1 MNLSHRRCF
10 IPQYEFMVYISWSE
24 FLRNWFTKSLG
35 PFTRCKLNVD
45 QEEWPCGKKWM
56 FFFNTCSKRAIFE
69 KNLKFDCSFVFSW
82 ASLVFHLMLDVSK
95 MWLAN
100 LLTTIFTKRNERFN
114 LYMFNVI
121 YMWLVSCV
129 ITTLNRIFSLWL
141 NLMLFL
147 PYLAQH

>member
-1 MNLSHRRCF
+1 MPYSVVRVHGLH
-10 IPQYEFMVYISWSE
+10 FMVQVLNKLIY
-24 FLRNWFTKSLG
+24 KAVG
-35 PFTRCKLNVD
+35 PLTRCKPNVD
-45 QEEWPCGKKWM
+45 QEEWRCGKKRMCWFSLYM
-56 FFFNTCSKRAIFE
+56 LKKGNFE
-69 KNLKFDCSFVFSW
+69 KKLKFDCSLVFSW

-100 LLTTIFTKRNERFN
+100 LLTTNFTKTNERFN

-141 NLMLFL
+141 YLMLFL
-147 PYLAQH
+147 SYLAQH